1 MSTAVAATEGMP
13 RRAMSAK
20 QRARASRVQQ
30 RLQKALDVS
39 ALNMEGL
46 ARESRVDRRTL
57 DNYFAS
63 DSRSPP
69 FFATVD
75 IARALDV
82 SLNEL
87 AYGQDADQ

>member
-1 MSTAVAATEGMP
+1 MP
-13 RRAMSAK
+13 GRRATSDS

-30 RLQKALDVS
+30 RLQEALDAS

-63 DSRSPP
+63 DSRSPL

-75 IARALDV
+75 IAQALDV

-87 AYGQDADQ
+87 AYGQEADQ